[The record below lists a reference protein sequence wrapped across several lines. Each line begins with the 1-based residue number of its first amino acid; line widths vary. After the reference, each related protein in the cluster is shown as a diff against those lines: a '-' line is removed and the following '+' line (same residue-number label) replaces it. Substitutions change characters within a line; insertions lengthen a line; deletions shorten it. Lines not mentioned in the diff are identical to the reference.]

1 MKRRINNLINL
12 INEEAGIDIFRNTRQ
27 RDYVEARALLIY
39 LLRNYFG
46 MRLSEIQ
53 RLFRTN
59 GYPVHHATL
68 LHALKV
74 FKDVYL
80 PHNPFLQGIYDKASA
95 TIKSK
100 TEFKIRHIQ
109 NSIQDIPEE
118 RLDEVQRMIDELV
131 V

>member
-1 MKRRINNLINL
+1 MRRRINNLINT
-12 INEEAGIDIFRNTRQ
+12 INEAAGIDIFRNTRQ
-27 RDYVEARALLIY
+27 RDYVEARALLTY

-53 RLFRTN
+53 RLFKTN

-68 LHALKV
+68 LHAIRN

-80 PHNPFLQGIYDKASA
+80 PHNPFLQGVYDKASK
-95 TIKSK
+95 ILNNK

-118 RLDEVQRMIDELV
+118 KLDEVQKLIEELI
-131 V
+131 